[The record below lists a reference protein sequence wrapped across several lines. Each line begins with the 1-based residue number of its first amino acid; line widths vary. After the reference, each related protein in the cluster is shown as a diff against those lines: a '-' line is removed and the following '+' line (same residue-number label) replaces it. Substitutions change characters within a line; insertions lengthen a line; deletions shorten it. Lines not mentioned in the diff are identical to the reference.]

1 MLIQENFRLQF
12 YEPIRREHSLIV
24 TNTDVDSLCATNI
37 LTHIFSCDDASYT
50 LSPVDSFLTLEK
62 AINDHVRQAKNIVL
76 VNCIGSRSVSEL
88 SIARLTDEV
97 TFWVLESRRPLNLED
112 IYNANSV
119 RVLAPAAEVADWTL
133 PEASAIFDTMVDQE
147 DEEDDDEASDGD
159 EENRPP
165 SDDREEAENG
175 EAAMAGDSD
184 RESDEGDSNGFPP
197 EKRGRRE
204 GMVATIERRALRRQQ
219 KVRWKRNRKELLW
232 NYYLKSW
239 HAAPVSLLMLE
250 LAHEL
255 GKGSAEMMWCAT
267 VGLNSMYI
275 DQLISV
281 ETYSEL
287 CMDRLRPFIRKYGL
301 RGGTTVDQTRGTD
314 QLRIVYDKELTLPLY
329 SHWTLYDS
337 MANDPFFICQGKLWS
352 QRGED
357 RFKEILAQ
365 LGLTLAECLQN
376 FEAMKKERR
385 QEVFTILEKHVGAGL
400 YSFTSH
406 LGYSTAYSACDF
418 ARALSIQLEYKA
430 YNQQQQPEEVAVNSS
445 TVEEEEQL
453 CCERYNTGS
462 RILRDFFK
470 PGGRQLGSLGRGIS
484 NYKLALQSVNE
495 LVKRSIVQSHVIS
508 ASNYF
513 IITIGQQ
520 SPSLS
525 FFTSRH
531 CLSLF
536 THSLQRAF
544 ASSKSARRNKP
555 FLVTVPMIGPNIGW
569 FLVTG
574 VMPLT
579 EQLADTG
586 RKSIIGKAFER
597 AADAANIEL
606 RHSFDSNVVLLK
618 SEDRLRFFNHLE
630 ARLEIVAVLTRLDWL
645 KLYKALQ
652 RAGSEFPQYNYRH
665 FARRRIRDYF
675 EQYSKQT
682 MTREKLSEVY
692 QEGQSA
698 LVTIQRQSRISSLYP
713 TRPLVIETND
723 QKKEGAVL

>member
-1 MLIQENFRLQF
+1 MLIQENFRLHF
-12 YEPIRREHSLIV
+12 YERVRREHSLIV

-37 LTHIFSCDDASYT
+37 LTHIFSCDDATYT

-62 AINDHVRQAKNIVL
+62 AINNHIRQARNIVL
-76 VNCIGSRSVSEL
+76 VNCIGSRSVHEL
-88 SIARLTDEV
+88 NIAELTNDV
-97 TFWVLESRRPLNLED
+97 KIWILESRRPLNLED
-112 IYNANSV
+112 IYSAESV
-119 RVLAPAAEVADWTL
+119 RVLAPASEVSGWEL
-133 PEASAIFDTMVDQE
+133 PEASSIFEVE
-147 DEEDDDEASDGD
+147 DGSDGD
-159 EENRPP
+159 DENQPPEGSEAGDNEEETDGGDENEAM
-165 SDDREEAENG
+165 EEADHG
-175 EAAMAGDSD
+175 EPV
-184 RESDEGDSNGFPP
+184 EEDSNGFPP
-197 EKRGRRE
+197 ENRRG
-204 GMVATIERRALRRQQ
+204 GLITAIERRTLRRQE
-219 KVRWKRNRKELLW
+219 KIRWRKNRKELLW
-232 NYYLKSW
+232 NYYLKTWYS
-239 HAAPVSLLMLE
+239 APVSLFMLE

-301 RGGTTVDQTRGTD
+301 RSGTTLEQSRGND

-329 SHWTLYDS
+329 PHWTLYDS
-337 MANDPFFICQGKLWS
+337 MSNDPFFICQGKLWS

-357 RFKEILAQ
+357 KFKEILAQ
-365 LGLTLAECLQN
+365 LGLTLAECIQN
-376 FEAMKKERR
+376 YEAMKKERR
-385 QEVFTILEKHVGAGL
+385 QEVFDILEKHIGAGF

-406 LGYSTAYSACDF
+406 LGYSTAFSASDF
-418 ARALSIQLEYKA
+418 ARALSIQLEYKPHK
-430 YNQQQQPEEVAVNSS
+430 QQQEEMTNS
-445 TVEEEEQL
+445 TVEDAEQL
-453 CCERYNTGS
+453 CCERYNAGS

-470 PGGRQLGSLGRGIS
+470 LGGRELASLNRGIS
-484 NYKLALQSVNE
+484 NYKLVLQALND
-495 LVKRSIVQSHVIS
+495 LLKRCIVQSHVIS

-513 IITIGQQ
+513 IVTIGPQ
-520 SPSLS
+520 SPALS

-544 ASSKSARRNKP
+544 ASSKASRRGKP
-555 FLVTVPMIGPNIGW
+555 FLVSVPMLGPNTGY

-579 EQLADTG
+579 EQLADVS
-586 RKSIIGKAFER
+586 RRSIIGKAFER
-597 AADAANIEL
+597 AAEAAHIDL
-606 RHSFDSNVVLLK
+606 RHTFDLNVVLLK

-630 ARLEIVAVLTRLDWL
+630 ARLEIVEKMSSMSFARSDWL

-675 EQYSKQT
+675 ESYRQQT
-682 MTREKLSEVY
+682 IGQEKLSDVFK
-692 QEGQSA
+692 EGQAA
-698 LVTIQRQSRISSLYP
+698 LTTIRRQSQISSLYP
-713 TRPLVIETND
+713 VRPLVIEAND
-723 QKKEGAVL
+723 AQKFNASST

>member
-12 YEPIRREHSLIV
+12 YERVRREHSLIV

-37 LTHIFSCDDASYT
+37 LTHIFSCDDATYT
-50 LSPVDSFLTLEK
+50 LSPVDSFSTLEK
-62 AINDHVRQAKNIVL
+62 AINNHIRQARNIVL
-76 VNCIGSRSVSEL
+76 VNCIGPRSIHEL
-88 SIARLTDEV
+88 NIAELTNDV
-97 TFWVLESRRPLNLED
+97 KIWILESRRPLNLED
-112 IYNANSV
+112 IYNAESV
-119 RVLAPAAEVADWTL
+119 RVLAPASEVSAWEL
-133 PEASAIFDTMVDQE
+133 PDASSIFEVEDGSDDNDENQPPEGSEAGENEEETDGGDE
-147 DEEDDDEASDGD
+147 DEAMEAAD
-159 EENRPP
+159 
-165 SDDREEAENG
+165 NG
-175 EAAMAGDSD
+175 EPG
-184 RESDEGDSNGFPP
+184 EEDSNGFPP
-197 EKRGRRE
+197 ENRRGE
-204 GMVATIERRALRRQQ
+204 LISAIERRTLRRQE
-219 KVRWKRNRKELLW
+219 KIRWRKNRKELLW
-232 NYYLKSW
+232 NYYLKTWYS
-239 HAAPVSLLMLE
+239 APVSLFMLE

-301 RGGTTVDQTRGTD
+301 RSGTTLEQSRGND

-329 SHWTLYDS
+329 PHWTLYDS
-337 MANDPFFICQGKLWS
+337 MSNDPFFICQGKLWS

-357 RFKEILAQ
+357 KFKEILAQ
-365 LGLTLAECLQN
+365 LGLTLAECIQN
-376 FEAMKKERR
+376 YEAMKKERR
-385 QEVFTILEKHVGAGL
+385 QEVFDILEKHIGAGF

-406 LGYSTAYSACDF
+406 LGYSTAFSASDF
-418 ARALSIQLEYKA
+418 ARALSIQLEYKPPK
-430 YNQQQQPEEVAVNSS
+430 QQQEEMANS
-445 TVEEEEQL
+445 TVEDAEQL
-453 CCERYNTGS
+453 CS
-462 RILRDFFK
+462 RRS
-470 PGGRQLGSLGRGIS
+470 G
-484 NYKLALQSVNE
+484 ALND
-495 LVKRSIVQSHVIS
+495 LLKRCIVQSHVIS

-513 IITIGQQ
+513 IVTIGPQ
-520 SPSLS
+520 SPALG

-544 ASSKSARRNKP
+544 ASSKASRRSKP
-555 FLVTVPMIGPNIGW
+555 FLVSVPMLGPNIGY

-579 EQLADTG
+579 EQLADVS

-597 AADAANIEL
+597 AAEAAHIDL
-606 RHSFDSNVVLLK
+606 RHTFDSNVVLLK

-630 ARLEIVAVLTRLDWL
+630 ARLEIVVKMSSMSFARSDWL

-675 EQYSKQT
+675 ESYRKQT
-682 MTREKLSEVY
+682 IGQEKLSDVFK
-692 QEGQSA
+692 EGQAA
-698 LVTIQRQSRISSLYP
+698 LTTIRRQSQISSLYP
-713 TRPLVIETND
+713 VRPLVIEAND
-723 QKKEGAVL
+723 AQKLNASPT